1 MPEYLAPGVFV
12 EETSFRNK
20 SIEGVGTSV
29 AALVGPTRSGPLR
42 GVPEVLTSYAEFE
55 RIFGDAA
62 DLGIG
67 AGGASVPNYTA
78 HAARAFFDNGGKQLF
93 VARVVAGVNGIGPD
107 SDGLWPNAAFRAD
120 AGNTVKFFSRFP
132 GKMGEYT
139 LELRWLDSENLLRST
154 TPATATGDSL
164 YFVEAEGVPA
174 AAKVTGALANGAFPV
189 NLKAIVRRDGANLA
203 IQDNRAEI
211 TSMAD
216 PANPAAVA
224 ATQLTVLNPAQLPA
238 GTRFTRIFARAPASG
253 GLAAGTAAELQLAEV
268 VDDLG
273 AYTGNATWGD
283 LRVLRGTLDASGE
296 VFTVTGNATLNP
308 GVANPITLPLA
319 ALAARPGAARAIVV
333 LRSFDIDVRNGGPDG
348 EVIHSYGG
356 LSTAPDGA
364 ASLAALLPATPDR
377 RAEALSSPIAC
388 VVDDDATGDEIQAA
402 LIALCDPAALSP
414 EAASLDEP
422 RYLIGLTGG
431 SDGGEPTSTDYAG
444 ETDEIKGSTGLKALE
459 GVEDVSI
466 VMTPAAAA
474 SGEDIHTAVV
484 MEMQKHCRRMRYRIG
499 VVDARSGQSISEV
512 RAFAGQ
518 FDDTRLALYHPWVVI
533 PDPTGTRRDLA
544 VPPAGFIAGVYAR
557 TDVDRGVHKA
567 PANEIVMGA
576 LRFEQQ
582 INTFQQELLNPNG
595 INCLRSFAGRGH
607 RVWGGRTLS
616 SDPEWK
622 YVNVRRYFLYL
633 ERSIEKSTQWA
644 VFEPNGEALWA
655 NIRTSVEDFLFS
667 EWRNGRL
674 LGGTPKE
681 AYFVRCDRSTMTQN
695 DIDNGRMV
703 CLVGVA
709 ALKPAEFVIFRIG
722 QKTADA

>member
-12 EETSFRNK
+12 EETSFRSK

-29 AALVGPTRSGPLR
+29 AALVGPTRTGPLR
-42 GVPEVLTSYAEFE
+42 GVPEVLTSYADFE
-55 RIFGDAA
+55 RIFGDAG
-62 DLGIG
+62 DLAIG
-67 AGGASVPNYTA
+67 EGGVAILNHSA

-93 VARVVAGVNGIGPD
+93 VARVIAGVNAVGPD
-107 SDGLWPNAAFRAD
+107 EDGMWPGAASAED
-120 AGNTVKFFSRFP
+120 AGKTVKFFSRFP

-139 LELRWLDSENLLRST
+139 LELRWRDSENLLRT
-154 TPATATGDSL
+154 TNPGSATGDNL
-164 YFVEAEGVPA
+164 FFVEAEGVPL
-174 AAKVTGALANGAFPV
+174 AAKVTGAIADATFPV
-189 NLKAIVRRDGANLA
+189 NIKAVVKLDGANLA
-203 IQDNRAEI
+203 IQANRTEI
-211 TSMAD
+211 VSMAD
-216 PANPAAVA
+216 PANPAPVA
-224 ATQLTVLNPAQLPA
+224 ATELTALNPAQLPA
-238 GTRFTRIFARAPASG
+238 GTKFTRIFAKAPASG
-253 GLAAGTAAELQLAEV
+253 ALAAGTSAELQLADV
-268 VDDLG
+268 TDLS
-273 AYTGNATWGD
+273 AYTGGANWGD
-283 LRVLRGTLDASGE
+283 LKVLRGTLDAAGE
-296 VFTVTGNATLNP
+296 VFTVTGDTTLNP

-319 ALAARPGAARAIVV
+319 ALAAKPGAARAIIV
-333 LRSFDIDVRNGGPDG
+333 LRSFDLDVRNGSAKG
-348 EVIHSYGG
+348 EVIYTYGG
-356 LSTAPDGA
+356 LSTAPTGP
-364 ASLAALLPATPDR
+364 ASLAARLPVAPDR
-377 RAEALSSPIAC
+377 RAEALTSPLAC
-388 VVDDDATGDEIQAA
+388 VVADDATGDSIQKA
-402 LIALCDPAALSP
+402 LIALCDPAALNP
-414 EAASLDEP
+414 GAASLDEP
-422 RYLIGLTGG
+422 RYLIALSGG
-431 SDGGEPTSTDYAG
+431 ADGTEPTAIDYAG

-466 VMTPAAAA
+466 VMTPAAAEA
-474 SGEDIHTAVV
+474 DEDVHTGVV
-484 MEMQKHCRRMRYRIG
+484 LEVQKHCRRMRYRVGI
-499 VVDARSGQSISEV
+499 VDSRFGQSIGEV

-518 FDDTRLALYHPWVVI
+518 FDDSRLAFYHPWVVI
-533 PDPTGTRRDLA
+533 PDPTGTRRDIA
-544 VPPAGFIAGVYAR
+544 VPPAGFVAGIYAR

-582 INTFQQELLNPNG
+582 INAFQQELLNPNG
-595 INCLRSFAGRGH
+595 INCLRSFVGRGH

>member
-12 EETSFRNK
+12 EETSFRSK

-29 AALVGPTRSGPLR
+29 AALVGPTRTGPLR
-42 GVPEVLTSYAEFE
+42 GVPEVLTSFADFE
-55 RIFGDAA
+55 RIFGDAQ
-62 DLGIG
+62 DLAIG
-67 AGGASVPNYTA
+67 KGGATVLNHTS

-93 VARVVAGVNGIGPD
+93 VARVVAGMNDIGPD
-107 SDGLWPNAAFRAD
+107 GDGLWPNAAFKAD
-120 AGNTVKFFSRFP
+120 AANTLKFFSRFP

-139 LELRWLDSENLLRST
+139 LELRWRDSENLLRTT
-154 TPATATGDSL
+154 TPAAATGASL
-164 YFVEAEGVPA
+164 YFVEAKGVPA
-174 AAKVTGALANGAFPV
+174 AAKVAGTIADAAFPV
-189 NLKAIVRRDGANLA
+189 NLKAVVKLDGAALA
-203 IQDNRAEI
+203 IQGNRAEI
-211 TSMAD
+211 ASVAD
-216 PANPAAVA
+216 PDKDLAS
-224 ATQLTVLNPAQLPA
+224 QLTKIDPAKLPA
-238 GTRFTRIFARAPASG
+238 GTTFTRVFAHPP
-253 GLAAGTAAELQLAEV
+253 AAGALADGAAAELRLARV
-268 VDDLG
+268 VKDLG
-273 AYTGNATWGD
+273 AYTGGAGWGE
-283 LRVLRGTLDASGE
+283 LTVLQGTLDKAGE
-296 VFTVTGNATLNP
+296 VFTIAGDPKLNP
-308 GVANPITLPLA
+308 GVAAPIELPLA
-319 ALAARPGAARAIVV
+319 ALAARAGTARSLTV
-333 LRSFDIDVRNGGPDG
+333 RGFDIDVRNGGKDG
-348 EVIHSYGG
+348 EVIRSYAG
-356 LSTAPDGA
+356 LNTEPNGA
-364 ASLAALLPATPDR
+364 GSLASAFPGVPDR
-377 RAEALSSPIAC
+377 RTEALSAPIAC
-388 VVDDDATGDEIQAA
+388 VVADDADRKAILDA
-402 LIALCDPAALSP
+402 LIEMCDANALKKGASP
-414 EAASLDEP
+414 LDEP
-422 RYLIGLTGG
+422 RYLIALSGG

-459 GVEDVSI
+459 GIEDVSI

-474 SGEDIHTAVV
+474 PGEDTHKAVA
-484 MEMQKHCRRMRYRIG
+484 MEVQKHCRRMRYRVGI
-499 VVDARSGQSISEV
+499 VDSRFGQSISEV

-518 FDDTRLALYHPWVVI
+518 FDDSRLALYHPWVMI
-533 PDPTGTRRDLA
+533 PDPTGTRRGIA
-544 VPPAGFIAGVYAR
+544 VPPAGFIAGIYAR

-655 NIRTSVEDFLFS
+655 NIRTSVEDFLFT

-674 LGGTPKE
+674 LGSTPKE

>member
-12 EETSFRNK
+12 EETSFRSK

-29 AALVGPTRSGPLR
+29 AALVGPTRTGPLR
-42 GVPEVLTSYAEFE
+42 GVPEVLTSYADFE

-62 DLGIG
+62 DLAIG
-67 AGGASVPNYTA
+67 EGGTGVLNHSA

-93 VARVVAGVNGIGPD
+93 VARVIAGVNAAGPGE
-107 SDGLWPNAAFRAD
+107 DGMWPNAAFAED
-120 AGNTVKFFSRFP
+120 AGKTVKFFSRFP

-139 LELRWLDSENLLRST
+139 LELRWRDSENLLRT
-154 TPATATGDSL
+154 TNPASATGDAL
-164 YFVEAEGVPA
+164 FFVEAEGVPLS
-174 AAKVTGALANGAFPV
+174 AKVTGGIADAAFPV
-189 NLKAIVRRDGANLA
+189 NIKAVVKLDGTNLA
-203 IQDNRAEI
+203 IQGNRTEI
-211 TSMAD
+211 VSMAD
-216 PANPAAVA
+216 PANPAPVA
-224 ATQLTVLNPAQLPA
+224 ATELTALNPAQLPA
-238 GTRFTRIFARAPASG
+238 GTKFTRIFAKAPASG
-253 GLAAGTAAELQLAEV
+253 ALADGTSAELQLADV
-268 VDDLG
+268 TDLS
-273 AYTGNATWGD
+273 AYTSGVGWGD
-283 LRVLRGTLDASGE
+283 LRVLRGTLDATGE
-296 VFTVTGNATLNP
+296 VFTVTGDTTLNP

-319 ALAARPGAARAIVV
+319 ALAAKPGAARAIIV
-333 LRSFDIDVRNGGPDG
+333 LRSFDLDVRNGGVKG
-348 EVIHSYGG
+348 ELIYTYGG
-356 LSTAPDGA
+356 LSTAPTGA
-364 ASLAALLPATPDR
+364 ASLAARLPVAPDR
-377 RAEALSSPIAC
+377 RAEALMSPIAC
-388 VVDDDATGDEIQAA
+388 VVADDATGDEIQSA
-402 LIALCDPAALSP
+402 LIALCDAAALNP
-414 EAASLDEP
+414 GAASLDEP
-422 RYLIGLTGG
+422 RYLIALSGAA
-431 SDGGEPTSTDYAG
+431 DGTEPLAIDYAG

-466 VMTPAAAA
+466 VMTPAAAEA
-474 SGEDIHTAVV
+474 DEDVHTGVV
-484 MEMQKHCRRMRYRIG
+484 LEVQKHCRRMRYRVGI
-499 VVDARSGQSISEV
+499 VDSRFGQSIGEV

-518 FDDTRLALYHPWVVI
+518 FDDSRLAFYHPWVVI
-533 PDPTGTRRDLA
+533 PDPTGVRRDIA

-582 INTFQQELLNPNG
+582 INAFQQELLNPNG
-595 INCLRSFAGRGH
+595 INCLRSFVGRGH

-655 NIRTSVEDFLFS
+655 NIRTSVEDFLFT

>member
-29 AALVGPTRSGPLR
+29 AALVGPTRTGPLR
-42 GVPEVLTSYAEFE
+42 GVPEVLTSYADFE
-55 RIFGDAA
+55 RTFGDAQ
-62 DLGIG
+62 DLAIG
-67 AGGASVPNYTA
+67 AGGAAVLNHTA

-93 VARVVAGVNGIGPD
+93 VARVVAGINGLGPD
-107 SDGLWPNAAFRAD
+107 ADGMWPNAAFRED
-120 AGNTVKFFSRFP
+120 AGNTIKFFSRFP

-139 LELRWLDSENLLRST
+139 LELRWRDSENLLRSE
-154 TPATATGDSL
+154 TPKVASGTHLYLLEATG
-164 YFVEAEGVPA
+164 VPL
-174 AAKVTGALANGAFPV
+174 AAKATGAIADAAFPVDVRAVVTLDGTNLAIANGA
-189 NLKAIVRRDGANLA
+189 
-203 IQDNRAEI
+203 AEI

-216 PANPAAVA
+216 PDNPAPVA
-224 ATQLTVLNPAQLPA
+224 AAQLTALVVANLPA
-238 GTRFTRIFARAPASG
+238 NAKLTRIFARQPASG
-253 GLAAGTAAELQLAEV
+253 PLAAGTSAELQLSEV
-268 VDDLG
+268 TDLS
-273 AYTGNATWGD
+273 AYTGGTDWGD
-283 LRVLRGTLDASGE
+283 LKVLRGTLDAAGE
-296 VFTVTGNATLNP
+296 VFTITGNTTLNP
-308 GVANPITLPLA
+308 GVPNPITLPLA
-319 ALAARPGAARAIVV
+319 ALAAAPGAARAMVV
-333 LRSFDIDVRNGGPDG
+333 LRSFDIDVRNGGKDG
-348 EVIHSYGG
+348 EVIRTYAG
-356 LSTAPDGA
+356 LSTAPSGA
-364 ASLAALLPATPDR
+364 TSLGGALPADPDR

-388 VVDDDATGDEIQAA
+388 VLDDAADGDDIQTALIAMCDQAA
-402 LIALCDPAALSP
+402 LNPG
-414 EAASLDEP
+414 ASTLDEP
-422 RYLIGLTGG
+422 RYLIALSGG

-444 ETDEIKGSTGLKALE
+444 ETDEVKGSTGLKALE
-459 GVEDVSI
+459 MVEDVSI

-474 SGEDIHTAVV
+474 SDEDTHQAVV
-484 MEMQKHCRRMRYRIG
+484 MEVQKHCRRMRYRVGI
-499 VVDARSGQSISEV
+499 VDARSGQSISEV
-512 RAFAGQ
+512 RAFAGN
-518 FDDTRLALYHPWVVI
+518 FDDSRLALYHPWVVI
-533 PDPTGTRRDLA
+533 PDPTGTRRDIT

-582 INTFQQELLNPNG
+582 INAFQQELLNPNG

-655 NIRTSVEDFLFS
+655 NIRSSVEDFLFS

>member
-12 EETSFRNK
+12 EETSFRSK

-29 AALVGPTRSGPLR
+29 AALVGPTRTGPLR
-42 GVPEVLTSYAEFE
+42 GAPEVLTSYAEFE

-62 DLGIG
+62 DINIG
-67 AGGASVPNYTA
+67 KDGAAVLNHTA

-107 SDGLWPNAAFRAD
+107 DDGKWPNAASKAN
-120 AGNTVKFFSRFP
+120 AGNTVQFFSRFP
-132 GKMGEYT
+132 GKIGDYT
-139 LELRWLDSENLLRST
+139 LELHWRDSENLLRSESPKSAT
-154 TPATATGDSL
+154 ETGLFFLKATGVTPAGK
-164 YFVEAEGVPA
+164 A
-174 AAKVTGALANGAFPV
+174 AGAIADAAFPV
-189 NLKAIVRRDGANLA
+189 DVKVVVKLDGANLA

-216 PANPAAVA
+216 PANPAPVA
-224 ATQLTVLNPAQLPA
+224 ASELTALIPAQLPA
-238 GTRFTRIFARAPASG
+238 NARLTRIFVRQPSSG
-253 GLAAGTAAELQLAEV
+253 ALAAGTSAELQFSEPTNLT
-268 VDDLG
+268 
-273 AYTGNATWGD
+273 AYTGGADWGD
-283 LRVLRGTLDASGE
+283 LKVLRGTLDAAGE
-296 VFTVTGNATLNP
+296 TFTVTGNTALNP

-319 ALAARPGAARAIVV
+319 ALAAEPGAARSIIV
-333 LRSFDIDVRNGGPDG
+333 LRSFDIDVHRGDKDG
-348 EVIHSYGG
+348 EVIRTYAGIT
-356 LSTAPDGA
+356 TAPTGTS
-364 ASLAALLPATPDR
+364 SLATILPANPDR

-388 VVDDDATGDEIQAA
+388 IVDEDATGDEIQTA
-402 LIALCDPAALSP
+402 LIAMCDAAALNP
-414 EAASLDEP
+414 GAASLDEP
-422 RYLIGLTGG
+422 RYLIALTGG
-431 SDGGEPTSTDYAG
+431 ADGAELTATDYAG
-444 ETDEIKGSTGLKALE
+444 ETDEITGSTGLKALE

-466 VMTPAAAA
+466 VMTPAAAEA
-474 SGEDIHTAVV
+474 DEDVHTAVV
-484 MEMQKHCRRMRYRIG
+484 LEVQKHCRRMRYRVG
-499 VVDARSGQSISEV
+499 VVDSRLGQSISEV

-518 FDDTRLALYHPWVVI
+518 FDDSRLALYHPWVVI
-533 PDPTGTRRDLA
+533 PDPTGVRRQIA

-582 INTFQQELLNPNG
+582 INAFQQELLNPNG

-655 NIRTSVEDFLFS
+655 NIRSSVEDFLFN

-709 ALKPAEFVIFRIG
+709 ALRPAEFVIFRIG

>member
-29 AALVGPTRSGPLR
+29 AALVGPTRTGPLR
-42 GVPEVLTSYAEFE
+42 GVPEVLTSYADFE
-55 RIFGDAA
+55 RIFGDAQ
-62 DLGIG
+62 DLAIG
-67 AGGASVPNYTA
+67 AGGAAVLNHTA

-93 VARVVAGVNGIGPD
+93 VARVVAGINGLGPD
-107 SDGLWPNAAFRAD
+107 ADGMWPNAASKAD
-120 AGNTVKFFSRFP
+120 ATNTVKFFSRFP

-139 LELRWLDSENLLRST
+139 LELRWRDSENLLRSE
-154 TPATATGDSL
+154 TPKVASAGNRYFLEATGVTL
-164 YFVEAEGVPA
+164 
-174 AAKVTGALANGAFPV
+174 AAKATGAIADAAFPV
-189 NLKAIVRRDGANLA
+189 DVRAVVTLDGANLA
-203 IQDNRAEI
+203 IANGAAEI

-216 PANPAAVA
+216 PDNPAPVA
-224 ATQLTVLNPAQLPA
+224 AAQLTALVVANLPA
-238 GTRFTRIFARAPASG
+238 NAKLTRIFARQPASG
-253 GLAAGTAAELQLAEV
+253 PLAAGTSAELQLSEV
-268 VDDLG
+268 TDLS
-273 AYTGNATWGD
+273 AYTGGTDWGD
-283 LRVLRGTLDASGE
+283 LKVLRGTLDAAGE
-296 VFTVTGNATLNP
+296 VFTITGNTALNP
-308 GVANPITLPLA
+308 GVPNPITLPLA
-319 ALAARPGAARAIVV
+319 ALAAAPGAARAMVV
-333 LRSFDIDVRNGGPDG
+333 LRSFDIDVRNGGKDG
-348 EVIHSYGG
+348 EVIRTYAG
-356 LSTAPDGA
+356 LSTAPSGA
-364 ASLAALLPATPDR
+364 TSLGEALPADPDR

-388 VVDDDATGDEIQAA
+388 VLDDAADGDDIQTALIAMCDQAA
-402 LIALCDPAALSP
+402 LNPG
-414 EAASLDEP
+414 ASTLDEP
-422 RYLIGLTGG
+422 RYLIALSGG

-444 ETDEIKGSTGLKALE
+444 ETDEVKGSTGLKALE
-459 GVEDVSI
+459 MVEDISI
-466 VMTPAAAA
+466 VMTPAAAV
-474 SGEDIHTAVV
+474 SDEDTHKAVV
-484 MEMQKHCRRMRYRIG
+484 MEVQKHCRRMRYRVG

-512 RAFAGQ
+512 RAFAGN
-518 FDDTRLALYHPWVVI
+518 FDDSRLTIYHPWVVI
-533 PDPTGTRRDLA
+533 PDPTGTRRDIT

-582 INTFQQELLNPNG
+582 INAFQQELLNPNG

-655 NIRTSVEDFLFS
+655 NIRSSVEDFLFT

>member
-29 AALVGPTRSGPLR
+29 AALVGPTRTGPLR
-42 GVPEVLTSYAEFE
+42 GVPEVLTSYADFE

-67 AGGASVPNYTA
+67 EGGAAVLNYTA

-93 VARVVAGVNGIGPD
+93 VVRVVAGVNGIGPD
-107 SDGLWPNAAFRAD
+107 GDGKWPNAASKAD
-120 AGNTVKFFSRFP
+120 AGNTIQFFSRFP

-139 LELRWLDSENLLRST
+139 LELHWRDSENLLRSEN
-154 TPATATGDSL
+154 PKAATGTGL
-164 YFVEAEGVPA
+164 FFLEATGVTL
-174 AAKVTGALANGAFPV
+174 AAKATGAIADAAFPV
-189 NLKAIVRRDGANLA
+189 DVKAVVKLDGANLA
-203 IQDNRAEI
+203 IQGNRAEI

-216 PANPAAVA
+216 PANPAPVA
-224 ATQLTVLNPAQLPA
+224 AAGLTALIPGQLPA
-238 GTRFTRIFARAPASG
+238 NAKLTRVFVRQPSSG
-253 GLAAGTAAELQLAEV
+253 ALVAGTSAELQLFGPM
-268 VDDLG
+268 DLG
-273 AYTGNATWGD
+273 AYTGGANWGD
-283 LRVLRGTLDASGE
+283 LRVLRGTLDAAGE
-296 VFTVTGNATLNP
+296 TFTVTGNTTLNP
-308 GVANPITLPLA
+308 GVATPITLPLA
-319 ALAARPGAARAIVV
+319 ALAAKPGAARSIIV
-333 LRSFDIDVRNGGPDG
+333 LRSFDIDVRNGGKDG
-348 EVIHSYGG
+348 EVIRTYAGI
-356 LSTAPDGA
+356 STAPTGTTSLGA
-364 ASLAALLPATPDR
+364 MLPANPDR
-377 RAEALSSPIAC
+377 RAEALSSSIAC
-388 VVDDDATGDEIQAA
+388 IVDEEATGDKIQAA
-402 LIALCDPAALSP
+402 LIGMCDAAALNP
-414 EAASLDEP
+414 GAASLDEP
-422 RYLIGLTGG
+422 RYLIALTGG
-431 SDGGEPTSTDYAG
+431 ADGTEPTAIDYAG

-466 VMTPAAAA
+466 VMTPAAAEA
-474 SGEDIHTAVV
+474 DEDIHTAVV
-484 MEMQKHCRRMRYRIG
+484 LEVQKHCRRMRYRVG
-499 VVDARSGQSISEV
+499 VVDSRLGQSISEV

-518 FDDTRLALYHPWVVI
+518 FDDSRLAFYHPWVVI
-533 PDPTGTRRDLA
+533 PDPTGVRRDIA

-582 INTFQQELLNPNG
+582 INAFQQELLNPNG

-644 VFEPNGEALWA
+644 VFESNGEALWA
-655 NIRTSVEDFLFS
+655 NIRSSVEDFLFN
-667 EWRNGRL
+667 EWRNSRL